1 LTILNRKALRLTT
14 FLIITTLLLG
24 LGSAEDELE
33 WIEPED
39 GEFIPDT
46 PDFNISDPAGV
57 IEEEG
62 DENEEI
68 NVTFSEDNET
78 WEEISVEQIDEDGYV
93 TPTWEDTE
101 SSGEYYL
108 NATNINNTDRN
119 QTIEVTLD
127 KTGPVIDSKSP
138 SNGEYISDDS
148 PTVEAEFEDD
158 RSGVHYTN
166 LTVYEDSDREDLVDY
181 TFGETDNPELDTDLN
196 DTETYYVEWW
206 VNDTLGND
214 RGNWEDEEWDDEWSF
229 TVTTSFEGDEDVDF
243 DPSGGLYTEDEFE
256 DDYNEE
262 LEITVYETGDEVSE
276 KEVICKDDSD
286 DEIDSDGFESLDG
299 EDEVEFYCD
308 VDMSD
313 YGDSTVDIYVEV
325 CDEAGHCEESDSE
338 EYTFDGSPPTVLD
351 LDTVSGHYI
360 FNDEFEVEFE
370 ALDDTSGVDQV
381 EYYFDFDGAGDGTR
395 SSESDG
401 TISLDID
408 PSELDDGEHTL
419 YVRAQ
424 DNLGQWSTPQNLD
437 FEYYPDDGPEVE
449 IDTPEQ
455 FEVEA
460 GSTGDFDL
468 SVENT
473 GMFII
478 EDLEIEGHVE
488 DIFNQSETVS
498 HLDNGSVVS
507 LTWEIETED
516 EDLGSHDL
524 EISSEGPS
532 YSAESELLVT
542 ANEDQKQEIDQQF
555 SGHDQSLDALRSN
568 ITELEEDGL
577 SEERSE
583 EAEAAMASFEE
594 RMDEAERAIEDGE
607 YYKADEA
614 LSGIS
619 SDFSEAEQT
628 YEEVRSDHISSQRT
642 RMLMVLLVLI
652 GVGGIGAVGFF
663 AYSEEYDFDLESVVD
678 SDISVNSLEGIES
691 RVNAVLKNEDEAEE
705 FSWDGF
711 RD

>member
-1 LTILNRKALRLTT
+1 LKLATILILTS
-14 FLIITTLLLG
+14 LVLG
-24 LGSAEDELE
+24 VTAAEEDEPLE

-39 GEFIPDT
+39 GEYIPDT
-46 PDFNISDPAGV
+46 PDFNISDVQGV
-57 IEEEG
+57 DEDG
-62 DENEEI
+62 ENEEI

-127 KTGPVIDSKSP
+127 KTAPVIDSKSP
-138 SNGEYISDDS
+138 SDGEYISDDS

-181 TFGETDNPELDTDLN
+181 TFGETDNPELDVELN

-214 RGNWEDEEWDDEWSF
+214 RTNWEDDEWDDEWSF

-243 DPSGGLYTEDEFE
+243 DPSGGLYTESEFE

-262 LEITVYETGDEVSE
+262 LEITVYETEDEVSE
-276 KEVICKDDSD
+276 KEVICKDDSG
-286 DEIDSDGFESLDG
+286 DEIDNDGFESLEG

-325 CDEAGHCEESDSE
+325 CDEAGNCEESDSE
-338 EYTFDGSPPTVLD
+338 EYTFDGSPPTVLG
-351 LDTVSGHYI
+351 LETVSQHYV

-370 ALDDTSGVDQV
+370 ATDDTAGVDQV
-381 EYYFDFDGAGDGTR
+381 EYYFDFDDEGDGTR

-401 TISLDID
+401 TINLDID
-408 PSELDDGEHTL
+408 PEELEEGEHTL

-424 DNLGQWSTPQNLD
+424 DNLGQWSTPEAMD
-437 FEYYPDDGPEVE
+437 FEYYPNEKPEIQINTDEE
-449 IDTPEQ
+449 I
-455 FEVEA
+455 EVEA
-460 GSTGDFDL
+460 GESTDIDL

-473 GMFII
+473 GKFFI
-478 EDLEIEGHVE
+478 EFVEIEGEAE
-488 DIFNQSETVS
+488 DLFNKTETVS
-498 HLDNGSVVS
+498 SLENGSVVS
-507 LTWEIETED
+507 MSWNIDTED
-516 EDLGSHDL
+516 EDLGIYDF
-524 EISSEGPS
+524 EI
-532 YSAESELLVT
+532 YSDNPYYSKEATLFVT
-542 ANEDQKQEIDQQF
+542 ANEEQRAQIEGHFDGYQQEFEDLK
-555 SGHDQSLDALRSN
+555 GN

-577 SEERSE
+577 SEERRQEISSGV
-583 EAEAAMASFEE
+583 ANFEE
-594 RMDEAERAIEDGE
+594 RVSDAEEAIEEGD
-607 YYKADEA
+607 YYAADEA

-619 SDFSEAEQT
+619 SDIVQAQET
-628 YEEVRSDHISSQRT
+628 YDEVRSDHISSQRI
-642 RMLMVLLVLI
+642 RLALMSLFLVGL
-652 GVGGIGAVGFF
+652 VGGGAAVFF
-663 AYSEEYDFDLESVVD
+663 AYNEDYEFNFDRLVESD
-678 SDISVNSLEGIES
+678 LSITSLE
-691 RVNAVLKNEDEAEE
+691 N
-705 FSWDGF
+705 
-711 RD
+711 